1 MHAMN
6 TNTRNP
12 IIFFFPY
19 YKVSGVPVLFIRYA
33 KALSDMGR
41 NIFIVDFEGGYM
53 HQKLKDNKNINFI
66 IYKKRSN
73 ISFPKNS
80 TIIFQSIL
88 PETLP
93 KNLLFDSSH
102 KIIFWT
108 LYQANFIQTIIPNDR
123 IKHFQYSAPLFFRFF
138 SKTLFRSHTNR
149 LVDMIN
155 KMHSKGSLFFMSRD
169 TFDFTSRFLDLN
181 FSDPQLMPVC
191 INSFDNDF
199 RVKRQAKKSSI
210 NILWIGRLDDFKIHI
225 LNYFIK
231 SLNESIYLKSHKLH
245 FTIIGDGERFYKK
258 PANQNSSFI
267 IEHFKKVDH
276 DQLKD
281 FIKNSDIFA
290 GMGTSALEAA
300 RYGIPTICL
309 DFYYKKI
316 EFKYPFQWIYKKNNF
331 DLGSL
336 IQKNIYNKST
346 RNGLD
351 DRLSEIIENSNDI
364 SKKTHK
370 YFLKNHSINNFIS
383 NFEKAVNDSSFHYT
397 DFDKKIFEE
406 SVFRK
411 IYKQFKSFFVEETW

>member
-1 MHAMN
+1 MN

-19 YKVSGVPVLFIRYA
+19 YKVSGVPVLFIRFA

-41 NIFIVDFEGGYM
+41 NIFIVDFEDGYM

-66 IYKKRSN
+66 MYKKKSQ
-73 ISFPKNS
+73 ILFPKNS

-93 KNLLFDSSH
+93 KNLLFNSSH

-123 IKHFQYSAPLFFRFF
+123 IKHFQYSTPLVFKFF
-138 SKTLFRSHTNR
+138 SKTLFKSHTNR

-155 KMHSKGSLFFMSRD
+155 KMHSKGALFFMSKD
-169 TFDFTSRFLDLN
+169 TFDFTYRFLDLN
-181 FSDPQLMPVC
+181 FLNPQLMPVC
-191 INSFDNDF
+191 INSFDNNIKDK
-199 RVKRQAKKSSI
+199 RVVVKSSI

-231 SLNESIYLKSHKLH
+231 SLNESIYLKSHELR
-245 FTIIGDGERFYKK
+245 FTIIGDGAHLFKK
-258 PANQNSSFI
+258 PVNRNSSFI
-267 IEHFKKVDH
+267 IEHLKKVDH

-281 FIKNSDIFA
+281 YIKNSDMFA

-316 EFKYPFQWIYKKNNF
+316 KFKYPFQWIYKKNNF

-336 IQKNIYNKST
+336 IQKKKYNKCT
-346 RNGLD
+346 TNGLD
-351 DRLSEIIENSNDI
+351 NRFSEIIKNSNDI
-364 SKKTHK
+364 SEKTYQ

-383 NFEKAVNDSSFHYT
+383 VFEKAVNNSSFYYT
-397 DFDKKIFEE
+397 DFDKKIFQE

-411 IYKQFKSFFVEETW
+411 KYKQFKSFFVEDTW